1 MSDDTR
7 RAEDQAAW
15 WTYRQN
21 SATHMMRRMAEGN
34 LQQINSAVSRLS
46 QNSYGVEDW
55 LDDLRSAWRRNT
67 GDLIDMARIIW
78 GLPATPDDIP
88 VVEATLHTDSQSSGP
103 IVFNVDVIHDSELF
117 MTHVHE
123 IVDGEVRGEHLEAR
137 NFEFEPA
144 KLFEDDP
151 PRMIVLRLVGLNQH
165 DEHGNV
171 DDDGRLA
178 DGRYIGFIGA
188 KSEHD
193 THLAAVVVLTV
204 MAPSLPD
211 LNMT

>member
-1 MSDDTR
+1 MDGTR
-7 RAEDQAAW
+7 EPIGPSRVQGAVEHAALA
-15 WTYRQN
+15 N
-21 SATHMMRRMAEGN
+21 G
-34 LQQINSAVSRLS
+34 
-46 QNSYGVEDW
+46 
-55 LDDLRSAWRRNT
+55 
-67 GDLIDMARIIW
+67 
-78 GLPATPDDIP
+78 
-88 VVEATLHTDSQSSGP
+88 
-103 IVFNVDVIHDSELF
+103 
-117 MTHVHE
+117 E

>member
-1 MSDDTR
+1 MRQVVARLLVGVGDAQ
-7 RAEDQAAW
+7 RAVALVQAREDLVVEPA
-15 WTYRQN
+15 
-21 SATHMMRRMAEGN
+21 G
-34 LQQINSAVSRLS
+34 LS
-46 QNSYGVEDW
+46 
-55 LDDLRSAWRRNT
+55 L
-67 GDLIDMARIIW
+67 
-78 GLPATPDDIP
+78 
-88 VVEATLHTDSQSSGP
+88 EATLHTDSQSSGP

-123 IVDGEVRGEHLEAR
+123 IVDGEVRGEHLDAK

-144 KLFEDDP
+144 RIFEDDP

-165 DEHGNV
+165 DE
-171 DDDGRLA
+171 DGRVNDNSRLA

-188 KSEHD
+188 KSDHD